1 MATGEEPKKKSIDG
15 VTVVPSTSDNFL
27 RAWLEIMRPLHKMT
41 SKEMDYAA
49 VLLKKRYEIA
59 QDVTDQ
65 GKIDKLLFDE
75 DTKEDIRIESGV
87 SQSHAKA
94 ILYSMKR
101 KGVIVKKRVNPMY
114 IPAWKRG
121 EPFRWMFLFK
131 NEDK

>member
-1 MATGEEPKKKSIDG
+1 MATGEEPKKRSIDG
-15 VTVVPSTSDNFL
+15 ITVIPSKSDDFL
-27 RAWLEIMRPLHKMT
+27 RAWLEVMRPLHKLT
-41 SKEMDYAA
+41 PKEMDYAA

-59 QDVTDQ
+59 HDVTDQ

-75 DTKEDIRIESGV
+75 DTREEIRIEANV
-87 SQSHAKA
+87 TPSHAKA

-101 KGVIVKKRVNPMY
+101 KGVIKGKRINPMY
-114 IPAWKRG
+114 IPSWKRG